1 MSKFYTEE
9 MKKYIADNCKGKAII
24 ELQQEFNNKF
34 NTNVT
39 YKAMKSYLSGHK
51 LKVGRR
57 NGRNRKYKDEHIEF
71 IKNNV
76 KGITLK
82 ELTNSFNEKF
92 NMDVSESAI
101 ANIKN
106 KYNLQS
112 GLVGGQFVK
121 GQVSFNKGK
130 RWNEYMSE
138 NGQKNS
144 RRTTFKKGN
153 IPANAREIGSERID
167 KNGYI
172 LIKVQDGHKNK
183 NWIRKHRHLY
193 EQKYGKIPEGH
204 KVIFADGNIRNFDLN
219 NLIVVS
225 DAEELIMN
233 QCNLFKKD
241 TELTKSGAIIAKL
254 LDKVNKRK
262 E

>member
-9 MKKYIADNCKGKAII
+9 MKNYIADNYKGKTIL
-24 ELQQEFNNKF
+24 ELQVEFNNRFK
-34 NTNVT
+34 TNIT

-57 NGRNRKYKDEHIEF
+57 KEQHRKYKDEHIEF
-71 IKNNV
+71 VKNNV

-82 ELTNSFNEKF
+82 ELTNRFNKKF
-92 NMDVSESAI
+92 NMNVSESAI

-106 KYNLQS
+106 KHNLQS
-112 GLVGGQFVK
+112 GIVGGRFEK
-121 GQVSFNKGK
+121 GQTLWNKGK
-130 RWNEYMSE
+130 KGSMSPE
-138 NGQKNS
+138 QYKRCS
-144 RRTTFKKGN
+144 ATMFKKGN
-153 IPANAREIGSERID
+153 IPANARAIGSERID

-172 LIKVQDGHKNK
+172 MIKIQDGHKNN
-183 NWIRKHRHLY
+183 NWIRKHRYLY
-193 EQKYGKIPEGH
+193 EQKYGKVPKGH
-204 KVIFADGNIRNFDLN
+204 KVIFADGNNRNFDLN

-233 QCNLFKKD
+233 RNNLFKED
-241 TELTKSGAIIAKL
+241 TELTKAGVAVAKL

-262 E
+262 KDL

>member
-9 MKKYIADNCKGKAII
+9 MKRYIANNCKGKTILD
-24 ELQQEFNNKF
+24 LQIEFNNKF
-34 NTNVT
+34 NTNIT

-57 NGRNRKYKDEHIEF
+57 NEKYRKYKDEHIEF
-71 IKNNV
+71 VKNNV

-82 ELTNSFNEKF
+82 ELTNKF
-92 NMDVSESAI
+92 NKEFNMNVSESAI

-112 GLVGGQFVK
+112 GIVGGQFQK
-121 GQVSFNKGK
+121 GQKSWNKGRK
-130 RWNEYMSE
+130 MSPSQYE
-138 NGQKNS
+138 KS
-144 RRTTFKKGN
+144 KPTMFKKGN
-153 IPANAREIGSERID
+153 IPANARAIGSERID

-172 LIKVQDGHKNK
+172 LIKTQDGHKNK
-183 NWIRKHRHLY
+183 NWTRKHRYLY
-193 EQKYGKIPEGH
+193 EQEYGKVPKGH
-204 KVIFADGNIRNFDLN
+204 KVIFADGNNRNFDLN

-233 QCNLFKKD
+233 QNKLFKQD
-241 TELTKSGAIIAKL
+241 TELTKTGVIIAKV
-254 LDKVNKRK
+254 LDKANKRK
-262 E
+262 K

>member
-9 MKKYIADNCKGKAII
+9 MKKYIADNCKGKTILD
-24 ELQQEFNNKF
+24 LQIEFNNRF
-34 NTNVT
+34 NTNIT

-57 NGRNRKYKDEHIEF
+57 KEKHRKYKDEHIEF
-71 IKNNV
+71 VKNNV

-82 ELTNSFNEKF
+82 ELTNKF
-92 NMDVSESAI
+92 NKEFNMNVSESAI

-106 KYNLQS
+106 KHNLQS
-112 GLVGGQFVK
+112 GIVGGRFEK
-121 GQVSFNKGK
+121 GQTSWNKGK
-130 RWNEYMSE
+130 KMSSY
-138 NGQKNS
+138 QYK
-144 RRTTFKKGN
+144 RCAPTMFKKGN
-153 IPANAREIGSERID
+153 IPANARAIGSERVD

-172 LIKVQDGHKNK
+172 LIKIQDGHKNE
-183 NWIRKHRHLY
+183 NWIRKHRYLY
-193 EQKYGKIPEGH
+193 EQKYGKVPKGY
-204 KVIFADGNIRNFDLN
+204 KVIFADGNNRNFDLN

-233 QCNLFKKD
+233 RNNLFKED
-241 TELTKSGAIIAKL
+241 TELTKAGVAVAKL

-262 E
+262 KDL